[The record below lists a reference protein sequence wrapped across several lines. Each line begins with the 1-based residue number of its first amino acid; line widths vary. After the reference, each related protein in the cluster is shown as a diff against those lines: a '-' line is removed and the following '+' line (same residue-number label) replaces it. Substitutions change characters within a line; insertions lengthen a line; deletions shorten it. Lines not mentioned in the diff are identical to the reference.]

1 MNEREITMFFNQ
13 TESFDIKKYIKEQWV
28 SLSQFYDKLSIDEPL
43 FLKGYGFL
51 QKEEQGQFTENLG
64 YYIVRINDRIFA
76 FCGESLNGP
85 AEEGANLSFK
95 YIVEFNE
102 SIIHSSL
109 FEPSS
114 YTGAKNHYSK
124 FDAELTVDAKIYL
137 YEDEE
142 KLLIT
147 KNGKGNIDLYCSY
160 QIINQSN
167 ELICKVYP
175 AAFTAAKQLALNK
188 VLEQRIQ
195 NMKK

>member
-1 MNEREITMFFNQ
+1 MFFNQ

-28 SLSQFYDKLSIDEPL
+28 SLSQFYEKIEADDSML
-43 FLKGYGFL
+43 LKGYGFI
-51 QKEEQGQFTENLG
+51 QREEQGQFNLNLG
-64 YYIVRINDRIFA
+64 YYIVRLNDRVFG
-76 FCGESLNGP
+76 FCGENLNGQ
-85 AEEGANLSFK
+85 AQDGATLYFK

-102 SIIHSSL
+102 NILNSAL
-109 FEPSS
+109 FEPSPYS
-114 YTGAKNHYSK
+114 ESRNLYSK
-124 FDAELTVDAKIYL
+124 FDAELSVEAKIYL

-147 KNGKGNIDLYCSY
+147 KKGKGNIDLYCSY
-160 QIINQSN
+160 QVKNHTN

-175 AAFTAAKQLALNK
+175 AVFNAAKQLALNK